1 MPGMREVLSP
11 KNRAGLNCPRIIRM
25 NVNCESNLFTE
36 LSRWHLYDSDNI
48 CGAKKPGPHARYR
61 VVRKRAGAGR
71 RYRQAP
77 TLASAWLNVALGRI
91 TALTL
96 VLSGL

>member
-1 MPGMREVLSP
+1 MREVLSP
-11 KNRAGLNCPRIIRM
+11 KNRAGLDCPRIIRM
-25 NVNCESNLFTE
+25 IVNCESNLFAE
-36 LSRWHLYDSDNI
+36 LSRCHLYDSDNI
-48 CGAKKPGPHARYR
+48 RDAKKPGPLARYR
-61 VVRKRAGAGR
+61 VVPKMVGAGR

-77 TLASAWLNVALGRI
+77 ALSSALLKVALGRI